1 MIKTFNI
8 GYQCLFLCCI
18 LSRLTSIR
26 ARTFLTPMQA
36 RLSTVQF
43 ISPSRRSLFT
53 DSVPWLVVH
62 FRFANGPG
70 LVTSR
75 FHSEETI
82 SLFVFQIL
90 DWSLKTSKNRLDFGH
105 RDRQPF
111 KERLVNVADTFAI
124 LRRIIKKYIAII
136 RMKHVPNKKVNLS
149 IK

>member
-1 MIKTFNI
+1 LDTNVGFFVAFFHD
-8 GYQCLFLCCI
+8 GRPSELELF
-18 LSRLTSIR
+18 
-26 ARTFLTPMQA
+26 
-36 RLSTVQF
+36 
-43 ISPSRRSLFT
+43 SLLYKL
-53 DSVPWLVVH
+53 DSVPWLPVH
-62 FRFANGPG
+62 FRSANGPG

-75 FHSEETI
+75 FHSGETI

-90 DWSLKTSKNRLDFGH
+90 DWSLETSNNRLDLGH